1 MPVDPDH
8 TATTIG
14 ERLAAFYRNVA
25 PCMRDLP
32 VYNPRLGVDAVGFR
46 LHDGAALG
54 VMVTPWFMNIVLAAV
69 PDGPALPDARIGDAR
84 DAAFPAGTV
93 AFTVGELAGFG
104 RLDTASLFSPME
116 TFDDPAVARETA
128 AAALV
133 ALLDPNRSAVAADTA
148 PAVPRDRRALLFGRT
163 GAA

>member
-1 MPVDPDH
+1 MPADPDH
-8 TATTIG
+8 TATTVG
-14 ERLAAFYRNVA
+14 ERLAALYRDVA
-25 PCMRDLP
+25 TRMRDLP
-32 VYNPRLGVDAVGFR
+32 VYNPRLVVDTVGFR
-46 LHDGAALG
+46 LHDGAVLG
-54 VMVTPWFMNIVLAAV
+54 VMVTPWFMNIVLAAI
-69 PDGPALPDARIGDAR
+69 PGGPALPDARIGDAR
-84 DAAFPAGTV
+84 DVPFPAGTV
-93 AFTVGELAGFG
+93 TFTIGELAGFG

-133 ALLDPNRSAVAADTA
+133 ALLDPNGGAEAADTA